1 MRKAAANEQTTAGNM
16 RTTVEIK
23 RDLHRRLK
31 EIRPYESMSFH
42 DLIEDMADQYD
53 ADMDA

>member
-1 MRKAAANEQTTAGNM
+1 MAKTASDE

-31 EIRPYESMSFH
+31 DVRPYDSMSFH
-42 DLIEDMADQYD
+42 DLIEDMVDQYEPD
-53 ADMDA
+53 EEI

>member
-1 MRKAAANEQTTAGNM
+1 MGFYRESMAKTASDE

-31 EIRPYESMSFH
+31 DVRPYDSMSFH
-42 DLIEDMADQYD
+42 DLIEDMVDQYEPD
-53 ADMDA
+53 EEI